1 MKKILTIKEK
11 YEDKIEVSK
20 SQFYSFLIP
29 LSSEEEVPLLI
40 KEKRMQFVK
49 ARHVC
54 YAYIFNSN
62 YKYSDD
68 GEPSGTAGKPLYELL
83 NKNNLTNCILI
94 VVRIFGG
101 VLLGAGRLL
110 RTYVESGLN
119 SIKKA
124 NKFEIYYEFLIKL
137 EIKLENINVIKGY
150 LLKYKYEIKNVIY
163 DEISTIEFY
172 SSNDVIKEL
181 NNNFYG
187 MILQSEI
194 KKVERLREYKD
205 EWM

>member
-1 MKKILTIKEK
+1 MKKILTIKEE

-137 EIKLENINVIKGY
+137 EIELENINVIKGY
-150 LLKYKYEIKNVIY
+150 LVKYKYEIKNVIY

-205 EWM
+205 E

>member
-1 MKKILTIKEK
+1 MKKILTIKEE

-150 LLKYKYEIKNVIY
+150 LVKYKYEIKNVIY

-194 KKVERLREYKD
+194 KKVERLKEYKD
-205 EWM
+205 E

>member
-1 MKKILTIKEK
+1 MKKILTIKEE

-29 LSSEEEVPLLI
+29 LNSEEEVALLI

-94 VVRIFGG
+94 VVRIFGW

-150 LLKYKYEIKNVIY
+150 LVKYKYEIKNVIY

-194 KKVERLREYKD
+194 KKVERLKEYKD
-205 EWM
+205 E

>member
-1 MKKILTIKEK
+1 MKKILTIKEE

-150 LLKYKYEIKNVIY
+150 LVKYKYEIKNVIY
-163 DEISTIEFY
+163 DEISTIEFH

-205 EWM
+205 E

>member
-1 MKKILTIKEK
+1 MKKILTIKEE

-29 LSSEEEVPLLI
+29 LNSEEEVALLI

-150 LLKYKYEIKNVIY
+150 LVKYKYEIKNVIY
-163 DEISTIEFY
+163 NEISTIEFY

-205 EWM
+205 E

>member
-1 MKKILTIKEK
+1 MKKILTIKEE

-40 KEKRMQFVK
+40 KEKRMQFLK

-150 LLKYKYEIKNVIY
+150 LVKYKYEIKNVIY

-194 KKVERLREYKD
+194 KKEERLREYKD
-205 EWM
+205 E

>member
-1 MKKILTIKEK
+1 MKKILTIKEE

-29 LSSEEEVPLLI
+29 LNSEEEVPLLI

-205 EWM
+205 E

>member
-1 MKKILTIKEK
+1 MKKILTIKEV

-29 LSSEEEVPLLI
+29 LNSEEEVPLLI

-150 LLKYKYEIKNVIY
+150 LVKYKYEIKNVIY

-205 EWM
+205 E

>member
-1 MKKILTIKEK
+1 MKKILTIKEE

-40 KEKRMQFVK
+40 KEKRIQFVK

-150 LLKYKYEIKNVIY
+150 LVKYKYEIKNVIY

-205 EWM
+205 E

>member
-1 MKKILTIKEK
+1 MKKILTIKEE

-29 LSSEEEVPLLI
+29 LNSEEEVPLLI

-124 NKFEIYYEFLIKL
+124 NKFGIYYEFLIKL

-150 LLKYKYEIKNVIY
+150 LVKYKYEIKNVIY

-194 KKVERLREYKD
+194 KKVERLKEYKD
-205 EWM
+205 E

>member
-1 MKKILTIKEK
+1 MKKILTIKEE

-29 LSSEEEVPLLI
+29 VSSEEEVPLLI

-205 EWM
+205 E

>member
-1 MKKILTIKEK
+1 MKKILTIKEE

-29 LSSEEEVPLLI
+29 LNSEEEVALLI

-150 LLKYKYEIKNVIY
+150 LVKYKYEIKNVIY

-194 KKVERLREYKD
+194 KKVERLKEDKD
-205 EWM
+205 E

>member
-1 MKKILTIKEK
+1 MKKILTIKEE

-137 EIKLENINVIKGY
+137 EIKLENINIIKGY
-150 LLKYKYEIKNVIY
+150 LVKYKYEIKNVIY

-205 EWM
+205 E

>member
-1 MKKILTIKEK
+1 MKKILTIKEE

-29 LSSEEEVPLLI
+29 LNSEEEVPLLI

-150 LLKYKYEIKNVIY
+150 LVKYKYEIKNVIY

-205 EWM
+205 E

>member
-1 MKKILTIKEK
+1 MKKILTIKEE
-11 YEDKIEVSK
+11 YEDKIEVCK

-94 VVRIFGG
+94 AVRIFGG

-150 LLKYKYEIKNVIY
+150 LVKYKYEIKNVIY

-205 EWM
+205 E

>member
-1 MKKILTIKEK
+1 MKKVLTIKEE
-11 YEDKIEVSK
+11 YSSKIEVSK

-29 LSSEEEVPLLI
+29 LNDESKVNEII
-40 KEKRMQFVK
+40 KQKRNEFVK

-54 YAYIFNSN
+54 YAYIINSN

-110 RTYVESGLN
+110 RTYVESGLE
-119 SIKKA
+119 SINKA
-124 NKFEIYYEFLIKL
+124 KFYEIYTEFLIKL
-137 EIKLENINVIKGY
+137 EVKLENINLIKGY
-150 LLKYKYEIKNVIY
+150 LTKFKYEIVNVIY
-163 DEISTIEFY
+163 DEVSTIEFY
-172 SSNDVIKEL
+172 SSKDVINEL
-181 NNNFYG
+181 ENTFYG
-187 MILQSEI
+187 MILNASIIE
-194 KKVERLREYKD
+194 KERLREV
-205 EWM
+205 

>member
-1 MKKILTIKEK
+1 MKKILTIKEE
-11 YEDKIEVSK
+11 YEDKIEVCK

-150 LLKYKYEIKNVIY
+150 LVKYKYEIKNVIY

-194 KKVERLREYKD
+194 KKVERLKEYKD
-205 EWM
+205 E

>member
-1 MKKILTIKEK
+1 MKKILTIKEE

-150 LLKYKYEIKNVIY
+150 LVKYKYEIKNVIY

-194 KKVERLREYKD
+194 KKLERLREYKD
-205 EWM
+205 E

>member
-1 MKKILTIKEK
+1 MKKILTIKEE
-11 YEDKIEVSK
+11 YEDKIEVCK

-150 LLKYKYEIKNVIY
+150 LVKYKYEIKNVIY

-172 SSNDVIKEL
+172 TSNDVIKEL

-205 EWM
+205 E

>member
-1 MKKILTIKEK
+1 MKKILTIKEE

-40 KEKRMQFVK
+40 KEKRIQFVK

-150 LLKYKYEIKNVIY
+150 LVKYKYEIKNVIY

-194 KKVERLREYKD
+194 KKVERLKEYKD
-205 EWM
+205 E

>member
-1 MKKILTIKEK
+1 MKKILTIKEE

-29 LSSEEEVPLLI
+29 LNSEEEVALLI

-150 LLKYKYEIKNVIY
+150 LSKYKYEIKNVIY

-205 EWM
+205 E

>member
-1 MKKILTIKEK
+1 MKKILTIKEE

-29 LSSEEEVPLLI
+29 LNSEEEVPLLI

-110 RTYVESGLN
+110 RTYLESGLN

-150 LLKYKYEIKNVIY
+150 LVKYKYEIKNVIY

-205 EWM
+205 E

>member
-1 MKKILTIKEK
+1 MKKILTIKEE

-29 LSSEEEVPLLI
+29 LNSEEEVPLLI

-150 LLKYKYEIKNVIY
+150 LVKYKYEIKNVIY

-194 KKVERLREYKD
+194 KKVERLKEYKD
-205 EWM
+205 E

>member
-1 MKKILTIKEK
+1 MKKILTIKEE

-29 LSSEEEVPLLI
+29 LNSEEEVPLLI

-150 LLKYKYEIKNVIY
+150 LVKYKYEIKNVIY

-172 SSNDVIKEL
+172 SSNDAIKEL

-194 KKVERLREYKD
+194 KKVERLKEYKD
-205 EWM
+205 E

>member
-1 MKKILTIKEK
+1 MKKILTIKEE

-101 VLLGAGRLL
+101 VLLGSRRLL

-150 LLKYKYEIKNVIY
+150 LVKYKYEIKNVIY

-205 EWM
+205 E

>member
-1 MKKILTIKEK
+1 MKKILTIKEE

-29 LSSEEEVPLLI
+29 LNSEEEVPLLI

-150 LLKYKYEIKNVIY
+150 LVKYKYEIKNVIY

-172 SSNDVIKEL
+172 TSNDVIKEL

-194 KKVERLREYKD
+194 NKVERLREYKD
-205 EWM
+205 E

>member
-1 MKKILTIKEK
+1 MKKILTIKEE

-29 LSSEEEVPLLI
+29 LNSEEEVPLLI

-150 LLKYKYEIKNVIY
+150 LVKYKYEIKNVIY

-194 KKVERLREYKD
+194 NKVERLREYKD
-205 EWM
+205 E

>member
-1 MKKILTIKEK
+1 MKKILTIKEE

-205 EWM
+205 E

>member
-1 MKKILTIKEK
+1 MKKILTIKEE

-101 VLLGAGRLL
+101 VLLGAGSLL

-150 LLKYKYEIKNVIY
+150 LVKYKYEIKNIIY

-205 EWM
+205 E

>member
-1 MKKILTIKEK
+1 MKKILTIKEE

-29 LSSEEEVPLLI
+29 LSSEEEAPLLI

-150 LLKYKYEIKNVIY
+150 LVKYKYEIKNVIY

-205 EWM
+205 E

>member
-1 MKKILTIKEK
+1 MKKILTIKEE

-29 LSSEEEVPLLI
+29 LNSEEEVSLLI

-150 LLKYKYEIKNVIY
+150 LVKYKYEIKNVIY

-194 KKVERLREYKD
+194 KKVERLKEYKD
-205 EWM
+205 E

>member
-1 MKKILTIKEK
+1 MKKILTIKEE

-29 LSSEEEVPLLI
+29 LNSEEEVALLI

-150 LLKYKYEIKNVIY
+150 LVKYKYEIKNVIY

-205 EWM
+205 E

>member
-1 MKKILTIKEK
+1 MKKILTIKEE

-29 LSSEEEVPLLI
+29 LNSEEEVPLLI

-83 NKNNLTNCILI
+83 NKNNLTNCIVI
-94 VVRIFGG
+94 VVRNIGG

-150 LLKYKYEIKNVIY
+150 LVKYKYEIKNVIY

-194 KKVERLREYKD
+194 NKVERLREYKD
-205 EWM
+205 E

>member
-1 MKKILTIKEK
+1 MKKILTIKEE

-29 LSSEEEVPLLI
+29 LNSEEEVPLLI

-194 KKVERLREYKD
+194 KKEERLREYKD
-205 EWM
+205 E

>member
-1 MKKILTIKEK
+1 MKKILTIKEE

-29 LSSEEEVPLLI
+29 LNSEEEVPLLI

-137 EIKLENINVIKGY
+137 EIKLENINVLKGY
-150 LLKYKYEIKNVIY
+150 LVKYKYEIKNVIY

-205 EWM
+205 E

>member
-1 MKKILTIKEK
+1 MKKILTIKEE

-150 LLKYKYEIKNVIY
+150 LVKYKYEIKNVIY

-194 KKVERLREYKD
+194 KKVERLRKYKD
-205 EWM
+205 E

>member
-1 MKKILTIKEK
+1 MKKILTIKEE

-29 LSSEEEVPLLI
+29 LNSEEEVDLLI

-150 LLKYKYEIKNVIY
+150 LVKYKYEIKNVIY

-194 KKVERLREYKD
+194 KKEERLREYKD
-205 EWM
+205 E

>member
-1 MKKILTIKEK
+1 MKKILTIKEE

-29 LSSEEEVPLLI
+29 LNSEEEVPLLI

-137 EIKLENINVIKGY
+137 EIKLENINVLKGY
-150 LLKYKYEIKNVIY
+150 LVKYKYEIKNVIY

-194 KKVERLREYKD
+194 KKEERLREYKD
-205 EWM
+205 E